1 MKTNI
6 LPLFSDQKD
15 NNELNLINKKISIK
29 KDSLI
34 AEENSNNEYIN
45 NNKDI
50 NFIKKKIHIKLPLYE
65 NNSYSKS
72 INKLSF
78 EPSLKITKSRDSFQT
93 IIKTQ
98 SEGINIDSIK
108 ELNLDKI
115 KKPININIQNIN
127 INNYH
132 YYKYP
137 FPKKNV
143 KFESDSEV
151 FPLITNTC
159 PNIENINNNNNVD
172 NLNYN
177 KIINNNHFNIQKN
190 NFSIQFN
197 KNYFRKNFRRVRL
210 VDLKK
215 IKNHQNEKRSAIN
228 SERTENKNLDFILK
242 NKKETNSNPILIN
255 EKEKEKEKDNL
266 ENPKIEIIKGNEDND
281 SFIDELTEILI
292 NVDEKDNNSIS
303 KNNNNYNLNNHNYN
317 NNIENNINN
326 SNYKYNNNSENDI
339 LNKSFDMRE
348 EEEEYENEK
357 KDEKIKLEIPK
368 IYIKNNNQ
376 LRPCTSYGG
385 ICERKKNNSKYI
397 RGQSSKN

>member
-6 LPLFSDQKD
+6 LALFSDQKE
-15 NNELNLINKKISIK
+15 NNELNLINQKISIK

-34 AEENSNNEYIN
+34 AEENSNNEYNN

-65 NNSYSKS
+65 NNSYRKS

-78 EPSLKITKSRDSFQT
+78 EPSLKITKSRDSFQKN
-93 IIKTQ
+93 IKAQ

-108 ELNLDKI
+108 EINLEKI

-143 KFESDSEV
+143 KAESDSEI

-177 KIINNNHFNIQKN
+177 KIINNNHPNGQKN
-190 NFSIQFN
+190 SFSIQFN

-215 IKNHQNEKRSAIN
+215 IKNHQNEKKSTIN
-228 SERTENKNLDFILK
+228 SERKENKNFDLIIK
-242 NKKETNSNPILIN
+242 YKKETSSNPIIIR
-255 EKEKEKEKDNL
+255 EKEKVKDNL
-266 ENPKIEIIKGNEDND
+266 ANPNIEIIKGNEDND
-281 SFIDELTEILI
+281 SFIDELTDLFI

-303 KNNNNYNLNNHNYN
+303 KNKNDEKLIHNNYN
-317 NNIENNINN
+317 NNNIIENNINN
-326 SNYKYNNNSENDI
+326 SLNKYNNNNSENDI

-348 EEEEYENEK
+348 EEEEYEEN

-368 IYIKNNNQ
+368 IYIKSNPQ

-385 ICERKKNNSKYI
+385 ICERKISFPKYI